1 MFKESHFH
9 TQVIQ
14 QSQTITNY
22 QTMRTLETQEKGHFL
37 YSGKAPDCGISLYLK
52 INILGLILIELS
64 R

>member
-22 QTMRTLETQEKGHFL
+22 QTMRNLESQKKGHFL
-37 YSGKAPDCGISLYLK
+37 YSGKAPYS
-52 INILGLILIELS
+52 
-64 R
+64 

>member
-22 QTMRTLETQEKGHFL
+22 QTMRNLETQKKGHFL
-37 YSGKAPDCGISLYLK
+37 SQEKRPIAEYLY
-52 INILGLILIELS
+52 I
-64 R
+64 